1 MAQLGKIP
9 MPPDTARAWSRYQ
22 STKADAFVAMGQT
35 DSARVILTALVAKF
49 PQSQRLKD
57 KLAKLK

>member
-1 MAQLGKIP
+1 
-9 MPPDTARAWSRYQ
+9 
-22 STKADAFVAMGQT
+22 MGQT